1 MTLNT
6 LSLPVPF
13 YMPHKSGKEVSSDD
27 QLSSESDKEVSSD
40 DRLSS
45 DDEGDVGAAHVAD
58 GEAAYDIVAADSER
72 AETSASQDEST
83 FPAKRK
89 LSIVVCETCETSKRS
104 RANPTVLPVI
114 QAPAQ
119 ELPQQSQSDVALQLQ
134 AMTNHALAMIRHAQ
148 AMLRHGT
155 YAALGDCEDCELG

>member
-13 YMPHKSGKEVSSDD
+13 YMPHTKSGKEVSSDY

-58 GEAAYDIVAADSER
+58 AEAAYDIVAADGER
-72 AETSASQDEST
+72 AETSASQCDST

-89 LSIVVCETCETSKRS
+89 LSVVGCETCKRS
-104 RANPTVLPVI
+104 R
-114 QAPAQ
+114 APAQ
-119 ELPQQSQSDVALQLQ
+119 ELPQQSQSDVAPLTDDRTRQLQ

-155 YAALGDCEDCELG
+155 YAALANCEDCELG